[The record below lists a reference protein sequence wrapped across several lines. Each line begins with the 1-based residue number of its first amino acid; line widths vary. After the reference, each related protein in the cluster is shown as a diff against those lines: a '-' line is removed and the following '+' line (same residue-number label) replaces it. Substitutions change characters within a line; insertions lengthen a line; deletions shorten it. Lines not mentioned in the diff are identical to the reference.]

1 MRNKNVGGKSRFIN
15 DFIVSKNRCFCSRMF
30 TSQTVE
36 ADLRKV
42 SQHWRLNGTCSQ
54 YLQVRL
60 CAPNRAASAKPQ
72 INPQPPAQPTQPLNP
87 QLACISLCW
96 TRIHRCRGHPWVG
109 WGAPAFSLSKTK
121 NFDKLTSKISSSLR
135 MIS

>member
-72 INPQPPAQPTQPLNP
+72 INPQPPAQPTQPLTRNWHA
-87 QLACISLCW
+87 LAYA
-96 TRIHRCRGHPWVG
+96 G
-109 WGAPAFSLSKTK
+109 PAST
-121 NFDKLTSKISSSLR
+121 DA
-135 MIS
+135 